1 MVGGLVS
8 YNTGSTRIK
17 ISDSYTNVDFY
28 NAGFGH
34 VGGVVA
40 FSVGAELENV
50 HASGNINI
58 FSVNN
63 TGGLIGYSAGETT
76 IKNSYNNTNISCT
89 TGGGYCA
96 GIVGYQAGVFNISN
110 TYNTGNIHSLG
121 GYAGGIVGFTIGGSQ
136 ISVIDSSYNKG
147 KITGGSTLG
156 GIIGKSPYN
165 FSIKYCYNKGDIISN
180 STDVGGIIGYGSSYT
195 TIENC
200 YNQGSI
206 KGLKTVGGIAGN
218 GDVENSYNYGNITLE
233 EENDSSDI
241 TSGITSIGNVT
252 GSINIGN
259 ISYKSNVD
267 ISKVGGILSEGTAN
281 DCYNLGNID
290 ITYVGGVMK
299 LYIGGIVSNSYVSK
313 NNHSKCL
320 INIPSEFDT
329 SKVFAGLI
337 IGNYDDKDLDVNG
350 VNFNN
355 KYVIKTNSVI
365 NNAVSSIKDIKNN
378 NNEIDNKFGTKV
390 DDFNVLDVLSV
401 INKNNCYKINS
412 NGDILFKD

>member
-28 NAGFGH
+28 NAGSGH

-136 ISVIDSSYNKG
+136 ISVIDSY
-147 KITGGSTLG
+147 
-156 GIIGKSPYN
+156 IIK
-165 FSIKYCYNKGDIISN
+165 
-180 STDVGGIIGYGSSYT
+180 
-195 TIENC
+195 E
-200 YNQGSI
+200 
-206 KGLKTVGGIAGN
+206 
-218 GDVENSYNYGNITLE
+218 
-233 EENDSSDI
+233 
-241 TSGITSIGNVT
+241 
-252 GSINIGN
+252 
-259 ISYKSNVD
+259 
-267 ISKVGGILSEGTAN
+267 
-281 DCYNLGNID
+281 
-290 ITYVGGVMK
+290 K
-299 LYIGGIVSNSYVSK
+299 LLAEVR
-313 NNHSKCL
+313 
-320 INIPSEFDT
+320 
-329 SKVFAGLI
+329 
-337 IGNYDDKDLDVNG
+337 
-350 VNFNN
+350 
-355 KYVIKTNSVI
+355 
-365 NNAVSSIKDIKNN
+365 
-378 NNEIDNKFGTKV
+378 
-390 DDFNVLDVLSV
+390 
-401 INKNNCYKINS
+401 
-412 NGDILFKD
+412 

>member
-165 FSIKYCYNKGDIISN
+165 FSIKDCYNTGNITGVYQLGDIESFAKA
-180 STDVGGIIGYGSSYT
+180 T
-195 TIENC
+195 
-200 YNQGSI
+200 
-206 KGLKTVGGIAGN
+206 GGIAGN

-241 TSGITSIGNVT
+241 TTYIGGITSIGNVT

>member
-1 MVGGLVS
+1 MSDV
-8 YNTGSTRIK
+8 K
-17 ISDSYTNVDFY
+17 ISNCY
-28 NAGFGH
+28 N
-34 VGGVVA
+34 
-40 FSVGAELENV
+40 N
-50 HASGNINI
+50 GNIESFDDNDNYGQI
-58 FSVNN
+58 
-63 TGGLIGYSAGETT
+63 GGIGGRVDG
-76 IKNSYNNTNISCT
+76 IISDC
-89 TGGGYCA
+89 
-96 GIVGYQAGVFNISN
+96 
-110 TYNTGNIHSLG
+110 YNTGNI
-121 GYAGGIVGFTIGGSQ
+121 
-136 ISVIDSSYNKG
+136 
-147 KITGGSTLG
+147 TGAYQL
-156 GIIGKSPYN
+156 
-165 FSIKYCYNKGDIISN
+165 GDIESFAKA
-180 STDVGGIIGYGSSYT
+180 T
-195 TIENC
+195 
-200 YNQGSI
+200 
-206 KGLKTVGGIAGN
+206 GGIAGN

-241 TSGITSIGNVT
+241 TTYIGGITSIGNVT